1 MTAEN
6 AAGMDAQPPEARAE
20 IESVEEK
27 ASPRFLG

>member
-6 AAGMDAQPPEARAE
+6 AAGMDARPPEGRAE
-20 IESVEEK
+20 IESGKK